1 MSTQQLIAVTCNLLF
16 TMHACNFL
24 HMFASIPSHPPS
36 SAVKNPRRGGTALH
50 IAANEGNMEMARFL
64 VSAGADLNAQ
74 DLYVAARHLIR
85 FNNHR
90 N

>member
-1 MSTQQLIAVTCNLLF
+1 MPATSSTCLPPFLLTPVF
-16 TMHACNFL
+16 R
-24 HMFASIPSHPPS
+24 SQ
-36 SAVKNPRRGGTALH
+36 NPRRGGTALH

-74 DLYVAARHLIR
+74 DLYVAARLLIR
-85 FNNHR
+85 FNNHL

>member
-1 MSTQQLIAVTCNLLF
+1 
-16 TMHACNFL
+16 
-24 HMFASIPSHPPS
+24 
-36 SAVKNPRRGGTALH
+36 
-50 IAANEGNMEMARFL
+50 MEMARFL